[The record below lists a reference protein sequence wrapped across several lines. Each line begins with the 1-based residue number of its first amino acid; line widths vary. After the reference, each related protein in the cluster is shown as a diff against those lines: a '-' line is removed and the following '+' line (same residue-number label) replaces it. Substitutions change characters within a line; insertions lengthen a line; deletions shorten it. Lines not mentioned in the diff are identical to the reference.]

1 MNTLLENKFL
11 QAINICQSLTEW
23 KSKPTDLTFQAIK
36 LFCEVAQSPSN
47 FLRLAKK
54 YSQETQLASQAVY
67 EYATTVDNWRVDCE
81 LGWGVKDHCTIL
93 NFFLNIDTHKF
104 HYFTGN
110 FTSAEQINQL
120 LQDWKQI
127 DLTIV
132 DCLPSGTRLLA
143 PINRWKVPKDLQ
155 QYVLNFPSDD
165 HLSSLAK
172 KAPLDEFVE
181 LVLIEDLKLDLQK
194 RELGAFKDCKCFIPA
209 LKKYGKSVNHT
220 YTLIS
225 KFFDPEGASVGGNIY
240 KKVSFRDPEDNKWKL
255 LDYLRK
261 KYNASHKNINH
272 FTNRLNNIDKFD
284 DLSKL
289 IDWLNLAK
297 NGAKILQQ
305 LTELNKQNVDPL
317 ENLNSLVGITNLK
330 NVLKIWENNKENRL
344 ESFWQETFKN
354 NSFVLSLVFNNP
366 VCLLEDQAYVGG
378 KNLKNKNGNVV
389 DFLYMNSITK
399 NVALIDIKTPTEK
412 LLSTKYRNSSYNVS
426 SEVTGSVTQ
435 ILSYKKS
442 LLQEYTTLEKNSDNH
457 FEVFNPDCIIVIG
470 NYHDEI
476 EDNSIKKET
485 FENYRTEQKTVKII
499 TYDELFAKIKM
510 LIDLLEGKDTK

>member
-1 MNTLLENKFL
+1 ML
-11 QAINICQSLTEW
+11 
-23 KSKPTDLTFQAIK
+23 SK
-36 LFCEVAQSPSN
+36 
-47 FLRLAKK
+47 
-54 YSQETQLASQAVY
+54 
-67 EYATTVDNWRVDCE
+67 
-81 LGWGVKDHCTIL
+81 
-93 NFFLNIDTHKF
+93 
-104 HYFTGN
+104 
-110 FTSAEQINQL
+110 
-120 LQDWKQI
+120 
-127 DLTIV
+127 IV
-132 DCLPSGTRLLA
+132 DCLPSGRRLMA
-143 PINRWKVPKDLQ
+143 RIDRWQVPEDLQ

-172 KAPLDEFVE
+172 KAPLDGFVE
-181 LVLIEDLKLDLQK
+181 LVLIEYLKLDLQK
-194 RELGAFKDCKCFIPA
+194 TKLGSFKDCKCFIPA
-209 LKKYGKSVNHT
+209 LNEYGESVNST

-225 KFFDPEGASVGGNIY
+225 KVFEPQRRNPGGSVYN
-240 KKVSFRDPEDNKWKL
+240 KVYFRDPEDNKWKRL
-255 LDYLRK
+255 NYLRK
-261 KYNASHKNINH
+261 QYNASHENINYENINH
-272 FTNRLNNIDKFD
+272 FKNRFNNIDKFD

-344 ESFWQETFKN
+344 ESFWQKTFKDN
-354 NSFVLSLVFNNP
+354 PWVLSIVFNNP

-378 KNLKNKNGNVV
+378 KSFKNKGGNLV
-389 DFLYMNSITK
+389 DFLYRNSITK
-399 NVALIDIKTPTEK
+399 NVALIEIKTPTEK

-426 SEVTGSVTQ
+426 SEITGSVNQ

-442 LLQEYTTLEKNSDNH
+442 LLQEYTTLQKNTDDR
-457 FEVFNPDCIIVIG
+457 FEVFNPECIIVIG

-499 TYDELFAKIKM
+499 TYDELFAKIQM